1 MYYRIIRNDISKSKL
16 ITLTTTIFVTSAV
29 MLVSLPAILVVNL
42 SGAKVVMDGNS
53 LAHRL
58 ITPLEDLKQTDRQ

>member
-1 MYYRIIRNDISKSKL
+1 MYYRIIRNDISKSKR
-16 ITLTTTIFVTSAV
+16 ITLTTTIFVTAAV
-29 MLVSLPAILVVNL
+29 MLVSLPAILVINL

-53 LAHRL
+53 LTDRL

>member
-53 LAHRL
+53 LADRL